1 MSTTLAN
8 DVRNQCSVIRDNSED
23 SRCKDFKLAVVFI
36 PSPGAEGRLVSHR
49 YRAPAAGGQ
58 GRAGT
63 GL

>member
-8 DVRNQCSVIRDNSED
+8 DVRNQCSVIRDSSED
-23 SRCKDFKLAVVFI
+23 SGCKDFQIQLPLS
-36 PSPGAEGRLVSHR
+36 PSPDAEGRLASHL

-63 GL
+63 GR